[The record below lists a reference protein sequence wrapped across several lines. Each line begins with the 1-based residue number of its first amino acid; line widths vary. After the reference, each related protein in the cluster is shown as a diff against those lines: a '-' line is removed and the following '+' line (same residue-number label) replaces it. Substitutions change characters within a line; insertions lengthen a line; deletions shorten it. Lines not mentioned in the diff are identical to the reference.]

1 MAKGKKKDK
10 FNAIL
15 AVVLCLPLVFIA
27 VFLINHFTRS
37 ISLEDINS
45 VTVKISDDV
54 SYTFD
59 KNEDVM
65 FFVDL
70 LSGCSPIN
78 SAMRDVSNE
87 KSVYIIC
94 SDGDYSYEYE
104 FYPSLDLS
112 GCLLVDSKGSLYVP
126 AAESAKELL
135 LRNEF
140 DFLYADLFLPN
151 LSVISG
157 NNSYTVSPVESE
169 WSYYKADGE
178 IYSYSPEK
186 LSDGSEVF
194 MITKGLENTLSF
206 APDDTKLPY
215 ELLDIKY
222 VSQSGTEYNIQNIS
236 ELDLSFDTLLDVSFT
251 AKWGSLNGAKAFGEA
266 KYKFKIRY
274 DIPSVIEIPVK
285 DYTIG
290 DVIKIDAT
298 HLNED
303 EKVELVTLLD
313 TKGIDFDVL
322 SEGKGIALI
331 PVGLTNAAGKYPVE
345 LVTVTGSV
353 KEDIQINA
361 LERGNFVSLP
371 NIDETQYND
380 MMSLDKMTEL
390 ETKLASITAK
400 RPELNYFV
408 FGEDNLSAPVTSK
421 NILHQYGQQVN
432 IKAYSNNDVGNRVC
446 KGIVYGLEAGSQVRS
461 AQAGEVVF
469 SGTLAPTGN
478 TVVVYHGYG
487 IYTYY
492 YHLDSLD
499 VVLGDIVNKGQVV
512 GKAGS
517 TGYTNEKTVLHYAVS
532 IDGIF
537 VNPETF
543 N

>member
-10 FNAIL
+10 FNVIF

-27 VFLINHFTRS
+27 FLLINHYTHS

-45 VTVKISDDV
+45 VTVKVSDDE

-70 LSGCSPIN
+70 LAECSPIN
-78 SAMRDVSNE
+78 SAMRDVSEE
-87 KSVYIIC
+87 KSVNIIC
-94 SDGDYSYEYE
+94 SDGDYTYEYE

-112 GCLLVDSKGSLYVP
+112 GCLLVDSKGNLYVP

-135 LRNEF
+135 LRSEF
-140 DFLYADLFLPN
+140 DFLYDDLFLPN
-151 LSVISG
+151 LSVVSG
-157 NNSYTVSPVESE
+157 SNSYTVAPVESK

-186 LSDGSEVF
+186 YSDGNEVF

-206 APDDTKLPY
+206 APDGTKLPY
-215 ELLDIKY
+215 ELSDIKY
-222 VSQSGTEYNIQNIS
+222 VSQSGTEYNIKNIS

-298 HLNED
+298 YLNED
-303 EKVELVTLLD
+303 EKVDLVTLLD
-313 TKGIDFDVL
+313 VKGIAFDVL
-322 SEGKGIALI
+322 EEGKGVALL
-331 PVGLTNAAGKYPVE
+331 PVGLANAAGKYPVE

-353 KEDIQINA
+353 KESLQINA

-390 ETKLASITAK
+390 ELKLASLTEK
-400 RPELNYFV
+400 RPDDNYFV
-408 FGEDNLSAPVTSK
+408 FGDDNLDSPVKSK
-421 NILHQYGQQVN
+421 NILHQFGQQVN

-446 KGIVYGLEAGSQVRS
+446 KGVVYELEAGTQVRS

-478 TVVVYHGYG
+478 TVVIYHGYG

-492 YHLDSLD
+492 FHLDSLD
-499 VVLGDIVNKGQVV
+499 VALGDAVNKGQVV
-512 GKAGS
+512 GKAGM
-517 TGYTNEKTVLHYAVS
+517 TGYTNGKTVLHYAVS
-532 IDGIF
+532 IDGVF

-543 N
+543 E